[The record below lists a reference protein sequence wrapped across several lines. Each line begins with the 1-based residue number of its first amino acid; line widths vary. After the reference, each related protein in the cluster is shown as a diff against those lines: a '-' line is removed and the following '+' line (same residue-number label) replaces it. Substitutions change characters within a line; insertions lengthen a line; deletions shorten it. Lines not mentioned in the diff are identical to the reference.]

1 MAILDGIDD
10 ETLELYIEESREHLS
25 DIENDLLAIEDAGAN
40 IDETLVNK
48 VFRAAHSLKGGAG
61 FFNLTKIKEL
71 AHRCEN
77 VLDMIRSR
85 ELAPNPEIVNNLLLA
100 FDKLREMINNIA
112 ASDQEDIS
120 EFIVS
125 LTGLTDSYLPPE
137 EKGSG
142 ERMVDITL
150 PDGRKVMEV
159 SELDLRLADKEGS
172 FLYVINY
179 DLINDVQRVGKTP
192 LDIISALCDVGQ
204 ILESTID
211 MMAVG
216 TLDDE
221 PSNRLPFYVL
231 FATIVK
237 PDMAAIIF
245 EVEDDKVQLYDISQ
259 LPPESTEE
267 TADEAASDAIAPQT
281 VTDKGAKTTK
291 AKAKPKAKAKAKVKV
306 QPTSAAAKAKA
317 SVREAAA
324 PPPKP
329 VTTAPPIPKPAATIP
344 PTPKPAATA
353 PPPTPAPE
361 APPPKAAS
369 PASKTP
375 ETPAAPVETSLRV
388 NVAVLETLMNL
399 AGELVLSR
407 NQLLEAI
414 NQNDQRTIQVCGQ
427 RLNMVTSELQEA
439 IMLTR
444 MQPIGNIFSKFNRIV
459 RDLSRALGKD
469 VDLNITGKEVEM
481 DKTIIEGLNDPLTHL
496 VRNAVDHGVEGPEE
510 RSRAGKKA
518 TGTINLKAFHEAGQV
533 VIEISDDGK
542 GIDPQKIANTAVNK
556 GLLTADQVKAMS
568 DKERVALIMLP
579 GLSSAEKVTD
589 ISGRGVGM
597 DVVKTNLD
605 KLGGQVDIESEMGK
619 GSTFRV
625 KLPLTLAIIPCL
637 LVSVGA
643 DRYAVPQIN
652 VDELIRIRA
661 AQVKSRIEIVGDA
674 EVLILRGKLIPIV
687 HLADMLGLPRTWVDE
702 DGVRHPD
709 QRNRLADRRS
719 PEHPLFKEGAEADLK
734 ETKTTGT
741 PPRKG
746 KDRRHRSASDLNI
759 LVVTAGNFQY
769 GLVVEEL
776 HDTVEI
782 VVKPLGRHLKHLR
795 EYAGATIMG
804 DGSVGLILDV
814 AGLAELANLSSLA
827 GSSRAEELESEAAA
841 REQYQDVQ
849 SFLLFRND
857 PTEQC
862 AVPLDLVDRVEQI
875 AASQIERVGGRSVLQ
890 YRGESMPLFTL
901 SDVAGVKPLPDQEEL
916 VVIVFQLAERNVGLL
931 AVMPVDV
938 VETRVKIDQSTLLQ
952 TGILGSSIINKMT
965 TQIVDIYGLVE
976 TLHPEWFEN
985 RLKNRPATPEAAQ
998 TILLVEDSDF
1008 FRNQLK
1014 RYITEDGHTV
1024 ITAED
1029 GLVAWKLLQKEKGNI
1044 KLVVTDIEMPNMDGF
1059 ELTQKIKEHAEYGHL
1074 PVIAVTSL
1082 AGDEDVARGKA
1093 VGVDEYQIK
1102 LDKDRLLEC
1111 IRHFLNERQ

>member
-1 MAILDGIDD
+1 MALLDGIDD
-10 ETLELYIEESREHLS
+10 ETLELYIEESREHLA
-25 DIENDLLAIEDAGAN
+25 DIENDLLTIESDGADIN
-40 IDETLVNK
+40 EALVNK

-61 FFNLTKIKEL
+61 FFNLSKIKEL
-71 AHRCEN
+71 AHRCES
-77 VLDMIRSR
+77 VLDMVRSR
-85 ELAPNPEIVNNLLLA
+85 ELVPNPEIINNLLLA

-112 ASDQEDIS
+112 ASDQADIAD
-120 EFIVS
+120 FIVA
-125 LTGLTDSYLPPE
+125 LTGLTDAHLPPAR
-137 EKGSG
+137 KGSSA
-142 ERMVDITL
+142 RMVDIKL

-159 SELDLRLADKEGS
+159 SELDMALADKEGS
-172 FLYVINY
+172 FLYIINY
-179 DLINDVQRVGKTP
+179 DLINDVQRQGKTP
-192 LDIISALCDVGQ
+192 LDVINSLCDVGK
-204 ILESTID
+204 ILECTVD
-211 MMAVG
+211 LAAVG

-221 PSNRLPFYVL
+221 PFSQIPFYVL
-231 FATIVK
+231 FGSIVK
-237 PDMAAIIF
+237 PDMASAIF
-245 EVEDDKVQLYDISQ
+245 EVDDDKVQVYDISQ
-259 LPPESTEE
+259 IQP
-267 TADEAASDAIAPQT
+267 AP
-281 VTDKGAKTTK
+281 
-291 AKAKPKAKAKAKVKV
+291 
-306 QPTSAAAKAKA
+306 
-317 SVREAAA
+317 AA
-324 PPPKP
+324 PS
-329 VTTAPPIPKPAATIP
+329 ASEAM
-344 PTPKPAATA
+344 PTPKTLPDATPPEIKPSPSQTPPAASQPTTPLPQAPALKTA
-353 PPPTPAPE
+353 NPE
-361 APPPKAAS
+361 PQ
-369 PASKTP
+369 P
-375 ETPAAPVETSLRV
+375 EPEPIPQVAAPSAPKSAGAVASSGETSLRV

-444 MQPIGNIFSKFNRIV
+444 MQPIGNIFSKFNRVV
-459 RDLSRALGKD
+459 RDISRTLGKE

-496 VRNAVDHGVEGPEE
+496 VRNAVDHGIEMPPERA
-510 RSRAGKKA
+510 RSGKKP

-542 GIDPQKIANTAVNK
+542 GIDPQKIAAAAVKK
-556 GLLTADQVKAMS
+556 GLVTADQVKAMS
-568 DKERVALIMLP
+568 DKERTALIMLP
-579 GLSSAEKVTD
+579 GLSSAEQVTD

-637 LVSVGA
+637 LVSVSD

-661 AQVKSRIEIVGDA
+661 AQVKKRIEIVGNA

-687 HLADMLGLPRTWVDE
+687 HLADMLGIARTFVDE
-702 DGVRHPD
+702 DGVRKPD
-709 QRNRLADRRS
+709 QRDRVADRRS
-719 PEHPLFKEGAEADLK
+719 PATPLFGDESKAEEPSPHESENAPEAPSK
-734 ETKTTGT
+734 
-741 PPRKG
+741 RS
-746 KDRRHRSASDLNI
+746 DRRYRANSDLNI
-759 LVVTAGNFQY
+759 MVVTAGNFQY

-814 AGLAELANLSSLA
+814 AGMAELSSLSSLA
-827 GSSRAEELESEAAA
+827 GSTRAEELAAETAA
-841 REQYQDVQ
+841 RDQYQDVQ
-849 SFLLFRND
+849 SLLLFRND

-862 AVPLDLVDRVEQI
+862 AVPLDLVDRVEQVG
-875 AASQIERVGGRSVLQ
+875 ASQIEHVGGRAVLQ
-890 YRGESMPLFTL
+890 YRGESMPLFKL

-916 VVIVFQLAERNVGLL
+916 VVIVFQIAERNVGLL

-938 VETRVKIDQSTLLQ
+938 VETQVRIDQSTLVQ
-952 TGILGSSIINKMT
+952 TGILGSSIINKLT

-985 RLKNRPATPEAAQ
+985 RHKNRPQTAEQAK

-1014 RYITEDGHTV
+1014 RYITDDGHQV

-1029 GLVAWKLLQKEKGNI
+1029 GAIAWELLQKEKARI
-1044 KLVVTDIEMPNMDGF
+1044 RLVVTDIEMPNMDGF
-1059 ELTQKIKEHAEYGHL
+1059 ELTQKIKSHPEFQHL

-1082 AGDEDVARGKA
+1082 AGDEDVARGRE

-1111 IRHFLNERQ
+1111 IQGFLHKG